1 MLFYFSDNLSNF
13 VEYNSGICNTVLWR
27 TEVNF
32 ITEKFVFFKFN
43 NYKKSVDK
51 TETGISALV
60 IYV

>member
-1 MLFYFSDNLSNF
+1 M
-13 VEYNSGICNTVLWR
+13 
-27 TEVNF
+27 NF

-43 NYKKSVDK
+43 NYKKFIDK